1 MKKVLGTMSKFV
13 AAAFSIAILGL
24 LMSLTYGALQRI
36 FPGNFAN
43 QMWGVVL
50 FDIAAMAWALTFVF
64 QSKSVGQYASSAIGF
79 LVGFIGTI
87 VMVGAEVMLSG
98 TTLNPEQTLQLQKW
112 MTWTFIGATALHAAL
127 VYAHHAMAPDISEQI
142 EIGIARGEIVTE
154 AISQATKS
162 LDEQK
167 ASLAYS
173 IRNDIIAQ
181 AKRDLGLIEADPR
194 MPLLPK
200 QSTTTAPGLL
210 IPPDEWTRLQEKYP
224 DAPRVDMPV
233 NIPHPTEQPYAYH
246 RGEPM
251 TQAEAQEAVN
261 MGFIDRTGKGGTRP
275 PRQERPLSEKFRSWV
290 NSLKQPAAQA
300 VPQAKPAENLYPM
313 PQHEETQPRNPDAS
327 IDPETGKHVSWD
339 PELDRM
345 NREKPA
351 SPPA

>member
-43 QMWGVVL
+43 QMWGLVL

-127 VYAHHAMAPDISEQI
+127 VYIHHLSAPDIHEQI
-142 EIGIARGEIVTE
+142 NVGIARGEIVTE
-154 AISQATKS
+154 AISQATKT
-162 LDEQK
+162 LEQQK
-167 ASLAYS
+167 AELALT
-173 IRNDIIAQ
+173 IHHDIVSQ
-181 AKRDLGLIEADPR
+181 VKRDLGLSPIQDTVFDRRKQLTVQMNPVEWNQLEA
-194 MPLLPK
+194 
-200 QSTTTAPGLL
+200 GLN
-210 IPPDEWTRLQEKYP
+210 EAGY
-224 DAPRVDMPV
+224 
-233 NIPHPTEQPYAYH
+233 IPHPTEQPYAYH